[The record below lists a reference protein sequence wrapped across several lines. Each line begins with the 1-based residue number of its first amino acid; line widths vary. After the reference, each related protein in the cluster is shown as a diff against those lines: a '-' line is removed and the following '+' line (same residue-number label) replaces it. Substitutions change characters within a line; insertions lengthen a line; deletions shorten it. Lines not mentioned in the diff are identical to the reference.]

1 MPRMKRCLRAGKHL
15 SRYPPW
21 ALNKP
26 SGREATAANLR
37 RQGHAPAIL
46 DARCAKKPRQSKK
59 DRRGFKYTW
68 PSRRGQ
74 SRYLPPAPEVHT
86 VTFGSS
92 HRRTRH
98 AGPVLEPTFSR
109 TVPPRPF
116 RGIPEMRRP
125 GCARF
130 RTRRKGGAP
139 RQPCRPRFPW
149 AAAAHTGCG
158 CIL

>member
-26 SGREATAANLR
+26 SGRSDGGNLAAR
-37 RQGHAPAIL
+37 DMPRQFWMPGAF
-46 DARCAKKPRQSKK
+46 KTRQSKK
-59 DRRGFKYTW
+59 DRRGFKCTW
-68 PSRRGQ
+68 RQAVGAKPI
-74 SRYLPPAPEVHT
+74 PPAPEVHT

>member
-1 MPRMKRCLRAGKHL
+1 MPRMKRCLCPGKHL
-15 SRYPPW
+15 SRHPPW
-21 ALNKP
+21 AWNKP
-26 SGREATAANLR
+26 SGRETMAADLR

-46 DARCAKKPRQSKK
+46 DARCAKKTGNPQRIAGILNAPGSK
-59 DRRGFKYTW
+59 
-68 PSRRGQ
+68 PSGQ
-74 SRYLPPAPEVHT
+74 NRYLPAPEVHT